1 MRAGGGA
8 QGLHAIRIDYDQ
20 DDDYDQDFVGFDE
33 VRDKGSTG
41 SGVSPATTPPRTTDF
56 VRLAPDC
63 RRVSGMQRAF
73 IDSTDYQ
80 SLVASR

>member
-41 SGVSPATTPPRTTDF
+41 SGVSPATTPPYSHYSLRAIGT
-56 VRLAPDC
+56 RLSPGVGHAKGIHRLDRLPV
-63 RRVSGMQRAF
+63 VSR
-73 IDSTDYQ
+73 
-80 SLVASR
+80 